1 MPIPAK
7 KEPVIDVE
15 GSDIVS
21 TALMT
26 LLNTFPGLNRRQ
38 KIAFSTLAEDTG
50 IGFYPTSGAVLL
62 SNRESIT
69 GHVRQRCAYP
79 FNIVY
84 RTAPK
89 NEKQKLRIKEFLDA
103 LGRWLER
110 QPVVLKD
117 VEFTLPA
124 YPDLEKGRKI
134 KSIVRSTPAFLE
146 RAYQDGI
153 EDWTIRLTLNYEADY
168 YK

>member
-26 LLNTFPGLNRRQ
+26 LLNTFPGLGKK
-38 KIAFSTLAEDTG
+38 KITFSTLAETSG
-50 IGFYPTSGAVLL
+50 IGFFPTSGAVLL

-69 GHVRQRCAYP
+69 GHVRQSCAYP

-84 RTAPK
+84 RAAPK

-110 QPVVLKD
+110 QPITLKN
-117 VEFTLPA
+117 VEYVLPA
-124 YPDLEKGRKI
+124 YPNLEKGRKI

-146 RAYQDGI
+146 RAYEDGV
-153 EDWTIRLTLNYEADY
+153 EDWTIRLNLNYEADY

>member
-7 KEPVIDVE
+7 REPKIDVE

-26 LLNTFPGLNRRQ
+26 LLNNFPGLNKKQ
-38 KIAFSTLAEDTG
+38 KITFSTLAEDAG
-50 IGFYPTSGAVLL
+50 ISFFPTSGAMLL
-62 SNRESIT
+62 TNRESIT
-69 GHVRQRCAYP
+69 GHVRQTCSYP

-84 RTAPK
+84 RAALKT
-89 NEKQKLRIKEFLDA
+89 EKQRLRAKEFLDT

-110 QPVVLKD
+110 QPVTLKD
-117 VEFTLPA
+117 EAHVLSEYPA
-124 YPDLEKGRKI
+124 LEKGRKI
-134 KSIVRSTPAFLE
+134 KSITRSTPAFLE
-146 RAYQDGI
+146 RAYQDGV
-153 EDWTIRLTLNYEADY
+153 EDWTIRLNLRYDADY

>member
-21 TALMT
+21 TALIA
-26 LLNTFPGLNRRQ
+26 LLNTFPGLGKR
-38 KIAFSTLAEDTG
+38 KITFSTLTETSG
-50 IGFYPTSGAVLL
+50 IAFFPTSGAVLL

-69 GHVRQRCAYP
+69 GHIRQSCAYP

-84 RTAPK
+84 RSAPK
-89 NEKQKLRIKEFLDA
+89 TEKQKLRIKEFLDA

-110 QPVVLKD
+110 QPVTLKD
-117 VEFTLPA
+117 TEYTLPA

-134 KSIVRSTPAFLE
+134 KSIARATPSFLE
-146 RAYQDGI
+146 RAYQDGV

>member
-1 MPIPAK
+1 MPIPIPAK

-21 TALMT
+21 TALIT
-26 LLNTFPGLNRRQ
+26 LLNTFPGLGR
-38 KIAFSTLAEDTG
+38 KKVTFSTLAETSG
-50 IGFYPTSGAVLL
+50 IGFFPTSGAVL
-62 SNRESIT
+62 
-69 GHVRQRCAYP
+69 
-79 FNIVY
+79 
-84 RTAPK
+84 
-89 NEKQKLRIKEFLDA
+89 

-110 QPVVLKD
+110 QPVTLKD
-117 VEFTLPA
+117 VEYVLSA
-124 YPDLEKGRKI
+124 YPNLEKGRKI

-146 RAYQDGI
+146 RAYEDGV